1 MGNILADF
9 DPNAYCPGHITG
21 RDINTNITAFPQN
34 FFTEAESLGAE
45 INKTKGGFETVRIL
59 FNEPGELYQLPN
71 LACGEKAKEIIR
83 RIKETLKP
91 ADDDL
96 TRALKKKTVLLKVN
110 GPYSILAS
118 LIDPRLFYRWLS
130 KERGAVH
137 AALEKITTGLGEYI
151 QKAVNAGAE
160 IISLADPY
168 ANVKILGEKYFLE
181 FAARHLLDL
190 LNFISSAF
198 NSAEPEKKVKM
209 HICPHNSVP
218 LIKLGRLKK
227 KEIPVEYV
235 SYISAL
241 LDWPHF
247 RKGLTITGE
256 ECIYSRNI
264 RKLSLLFIR

>member
-1 MGNILADF
+1 MGTILADF

-21 RDINTNITAFPQN
+21 RDIHTKIIAFPQN
-34 FFTEAESLGAE
+34 FVTEAESLGAKT
-45 INKTKGGFETVRIL
+45 NKTLGGFETVRVL
-59 FNEPGELYQLPN
+59 FNKPGELYQLPN
-71 LACGEKAKEIIR
+71 LARGGKAKEVIR
-83 RIKETLKP
+83 RIKETLEP
-91 ADDDL
+91 TDDTL
-96 TRALKKKTVLLKVN
+96 AGVLRGKTVLLKVN

-118 LIDPRLFYRWLS
+118 LVEPRLFYRWLG
-130 KERGAVH
+130 KERCAVH

-151 QKAVNAGAE
+151 QRAVNAGAE

-181 FAARHLLDL
+181 FAACPLLDL
-190 LNFISSAF
+190 LNFISPAV
-198 NSAEPEKKVKM
+198 NSAEAEKKVKL

-218 LIKLGRLKK
+218 LLELGRFK
-227 KEIPVEYV
+227 KEETPVEYV

-247 RKGLTITGE
+247 RKGLTITGG

-264 RKLSLLFIR
+264 KKLSFLLYN